1 MKKSWLL
8 PLVLGLAGLGQ
19 GAWAAQAQVLNNT
32 EWTLQSLT
40 GWSVAPLANLSPQP
54 SLNFKGDKI
63 AGSDGCNFFN
73 GAYSLNGNAPNSL
86 RIPTDKMVS
95 TMMGCMGDADTVSRL
110 YAKALEKTTAYRLD
124 GQRLVLLDT
133 QNKVLATLQKAA
145 NGLSGT
151 SWQVQE
157 YYDGKSG
164 LVSNESSQRMTL
176 KFEPKRLFLNG
187 NSGCNNY
194 SAQYAINLN
203 KGTLRV
209 NEVGVSRRACA
220 QAGAMKD
227 EADYLR
233 ALGKV
238 RRFHRAGSSLALLNE
253 KGHVLVNLNLKPE
266 K

>member
-1 MKKSWLL
+1 
-8 PLVLGLAGLGQ
+8 
-19 GAWAAQAQVLNNT
+19 
-32 EWTLQSLT
+32 
-40 GWSVAPLANLSPQP
+40 
-54 SLNFKGDKI
+54 
-63 AGSDGCNFFN
+63 
-73 GAYSLNGNAPNSL
+73 
-86 RIPTDKMVS
+86 
-95 TMMGCMGDADTVSRL
+95 MMGCMGDADTVSRL

-194 SAQYAINLN
+194 SAQYAFNLN
-203 KGTLRV
+203 IGT
-209 NEVGVSRRACA
+209 
-220 QAGAMKD
+220 
-227 EADYLR
+227 
-233 ALGKV
+233 
-238 RRFHRAGSSLALLNE
+238 
-253 KGHVLVNLNLKPE
+253 
-266 K
+266 